1 MNKQVESVEQ
11 YLNEVS
17 RQIGTLADKDQII
30 TELRAHIWDLANQLS
45 IDKGFSVQEAFDHAI
60 LRMEDPQI
68 LASKFL
74 DEEPGSTKVDWRTP
88 ITTPESKIKN
98 EQFLL
103 IAIIGIA
110 SVALMAFIIPVTTS
124 TSLQYTVFLLSLIF
138 GTLAIGMFVAMLYF
152 YDERLFHEQIGNLRK
167 KFLKP
172 LEDKKVQKAT
182 TKKFTEFEVKKP
194 TRVKTP
200 SFWGA
205 FGEHLG
211 GLFGGLFIGIT
222 MILFFAIDITQV
234 IPLYNENWYFIGS
247 IALYISLGASFV
259 ESLFKLIFGRIRATR
274 LVSASTNIIAAI
286 GSVILIMY
294 YPFTF
299 ELAINTIFTNAEI
312 VIAGIPG
319 VFDLDTG
326 IKIFIGIVAII
337 QILSALY
344 DIFKFGAWKPSDRRS
359 LI

>member
-1 MNKQVESVEQ
+1 LNKQVESVEQ

-17 RQIGTLADKDQII
+17 THLGALADKDQII

-45 IDKGFSVQEAFDHAI
+45 INKGFSVQEAFDHAI

-74 DEEPGSTKVDWRTP
+74 DEEPSSTKTDWKAP

-110 SVALMAFIIPVTTS
+110 SVAFMAFAIPATTS
-124 TSLQYTVFLLSLIF
+124 NSLQSAVFMLSFIF
-138 GTLAIGMFVAMLYF
+138 GILAIGMFVAMLYF
-152 YDERLFHEQIGNLRK
+152 HDERLFHEQIINLRE

-172 LEDKKVQKAT
+172 LAEKKAQKAT
-182 TKKFTEFEVKKP
+182 TKTFPMFEGREP

-211 GLFGGLFIGIT
+211 GLLGGLFIGT
-222 MILFFAIDITQV
+222 LMIIFIAIDITQSV
-234 IPLYNENWYFIGS
+234 PLYNENWYYIGA
-247 IALYISLGASFV
+247 IAFYISLGTTFI

-274 LVSASTNIIAAI
+274 FVSASSNIISAI
-286 GSVILIMY
+286 CNIILIVF

-299 ELAINTIFTNAEI
+299 ELAIRTVIPTAEI
-312 VIAGIPG
+312 VIGIPG

-326 IKIFIGIVAII
+326 FKVILGIFAII

-344 DIFKFGAWKPSDRRS
+344 DVFKFGAWKPSDRRS